1 MAGVAIRAQAISKL
15 NRARSLPKFAFTA
28 PPDVPQGGADAVPN
42 ELFDFILPPL
52 QIKASPASVHEVS
65 AGRIAIRPTVPASA
79 QGLDVVACPALQFSA
94 RWGSEVRCRSF
105 GRSSPRATL
114 R

>member
-28 PPDVPQGGADAVPN
+28 PPDVPHGGADAVPN

-65 AGRIAIRPTVPASA
+65 SGPRAIRPYSASVDPRS
-79 QGLDVVACPALQFSA
+79 GCDSMPGV
-94 RWGSEVRCRSF
+94 EVLRS
-105 GRSSPRATL
+105 L
-114 R
+114 KW

>member
-28 PPDVPQGGADAVPN
+28 PPDVPHGGADAVPN

-52 QIKASPASVHEVS
+52 QIKASPASMYEVS
-65 AGRIAIRPTVPASA
+65 SGPRAIRFYRASVDSRS
-79 QGLDVVACPALQFSA
+79 GCDSMRGVGALP
-94 RWGSEVRCRSF
+94 
-105 GRSSPRATL
+105 SPGW
-114 R
+114 

>member
-15 NRARSLPKFAFTA
+15 HRARSLPRFAFTA

-52 QIKASPASVHEVS
+52 QIKASPARCMKSRRGLAPYAS
-65 AGRIAIRPTVPASA
+65 TVPASTR
-79 QGLDVVACPALQFSA
+79 GLYVIACPALKLSA
-94 RWGSEVRCRSF
+94 RRGGE
-105 GRSSPRATL
+105 A
-114 R
+114 